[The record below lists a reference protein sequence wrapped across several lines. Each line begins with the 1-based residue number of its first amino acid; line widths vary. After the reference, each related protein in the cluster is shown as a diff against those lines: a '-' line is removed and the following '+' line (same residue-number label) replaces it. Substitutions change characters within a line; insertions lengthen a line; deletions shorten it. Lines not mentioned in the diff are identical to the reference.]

1 MKKGLVVL
9 LVALMA
15 MSMVFAQGSTESTA
29 SNVKTIGVSMP
40 TKSLQRWNQDGS
52 NMKAELEKAGYNG
65 RPAVCGPEMIS
76 DPRVNRLRN

>member
-52 NMKAELEKAGYNG
+52 NMKAELEKAGYL
-65 RPAVCGPEMIS
+65 VK
-76 DPRVNRLRN
+76 